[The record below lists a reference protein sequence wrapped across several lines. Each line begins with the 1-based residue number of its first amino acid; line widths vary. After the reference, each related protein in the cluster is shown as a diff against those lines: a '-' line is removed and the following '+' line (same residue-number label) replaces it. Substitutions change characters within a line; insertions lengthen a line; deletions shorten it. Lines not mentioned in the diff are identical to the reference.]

1 MVRSHSG
8 LRFSL
13 YDADAP
19 TAVHTLS
26 PEYGPPRGGTAV
38 TVRGA
43 DFRCPPSSSSSPSR
57 RRPRRRPDRRCPEP
71 SSSNPRA
78 IQQYS
83 HHPRAPS
90 QSKTLFVTV
99 EPDASDDW
107 RLDEIADVIRGGGV
121 GIIPTDTKYAF
132 VADLESRDAVQ
143 VGRAR
148 VLFVPFDRVFSPL
161 FTPLSAFARRSTSRF

>member
-1 MVRSHSG
+1 MSSRSARIVGSPPVR
-8 LRFSL
+8 RIFV
-13 YDADAP
+13 A
-19 TAVHTLS
+19 
-26 PEYGPPRGGTAV
+26 
-38 TVRGA
+38 
-43 DFRCPPSSSSSPSR
+43 
-57 RRPRRRPDRRCPEP
+57 DRRCPEP